1 MKVSEIKFMSLSKS
15 TLWNIAGNAVPL
27 AIGAVTIPLLI
38 DRLGIER
45 FGILT
50 LIWTIIG
57 YFSLFDFGIGRAITQ
72 QVASHIA
79 EKKQAH
85 VPSTIKAG
93 LEFTILTGLLGAVV
107 LLLAAYPLSHRGLG
121 ISPALHQEVFFSLTM
136 AAIGIPFATLSA
148 GQRGALEG
156 YENFQASNL
165 ARMLLG
171 ISIFLFPFIAFVLH
185 GPSLVFITLWLVGA
199 RIMSCLLLAWLVS
212 KLPSGKFW
220 KVDIAPGTR
229 KRLFSFGAWMAVT
242 NLVSPLLVNADRFFV
257 SYLMGAAVVAY
268 YTVPLEFL
276 VRLLIL
282 PAALGASLLPRLT
295 RDNTSD
301 ASVAERTFWRS
312 VKIIAL
318 LMSIVCIVAGI
329 SAYPLM
335 KLFISE
341 DFASQSWLLC
351 VILSVGILANSIGYI
366 PYTALHAMGYAK
378 PTGVLHMTELFLYL
392 PILLFLVNIF
402 GLTGAAMAWT
412 ARTIFDA
419 LALFILYQRKRVF
432 L

>member
-1 MKVSEIKFMSLSKS
+1 MSLSKN
-15 TLWNIAGNAVPL
+15 TLWNIAGNSVPL

-38 DRLGIER
+38 HRLGIER

-50 LIWTIIG
+50 LLWTIIG

-79 EKKQAH
+79 EKRH
-85 VPSTIKAG
+85 ENIPSTIKAG
-93 LEFTILTGLLGAVV
+93 LEFTILTGLLGTVV
-107 LLLAAYPLSHRGLG
+107 LLLAAHPLSYRGLS
-121 ISPALHQEVFFSLTM
+121 ISPELHREVFISLII
-136 AAIGIPFATLSA
+136 AAIGIPFATFSS

-199 RIMSCLLLAWLVS
+199 RIISCLLLAWLVGR
-212 KLPSGKFW
+212 LPSGKFW
-220 KVDIAPGTR
+220 RVEIAPGTR

-242 NLVSPLLVNADRFFV
+242 NLISPLLVNADRFVV

-282 PAALGASLLPRLT
+282 PGALGASLLPKLT
-295 RDNTSD
+295 RDNTSN
-301 ASVAERTFWRS
+301 ALLAEKTFWNS
-312 VKIIAL
+312 VKIVAVVMFAL
-318 LMSIVCIVAGI
+318 CVLASI

-335 KLFISE
+335 KIFISE
-341 DFASQSWLLC
+341 DFARQSWLLC
-351 VILSVGILANSIGYI
+351 VILSGGILANSVAYI

-378 PTGVLHMTELFLYL
+378 PTGVLHMVELFFYL
-392 PILLFLVNIF
+392 PVLFFLVNSF
-402 GLTGAAMAWT
+402 GLTGAAIAWT
-412 ARTIFDA
+412 ARTTCDA
-419 LALFILYQRKRVF
+419 LALFVLYQRKRMRYV
-432 L
+432 LS